1 MVPGMI
7 TYYWF
12 TPEKTGEYE
21 ILCAELCGVGHHAMR
36 GYVSVDSE
44 ESYDEWL
51 SEQMTFKDLMES
63 ADLETNKF
71 VKNN

>member
-1 MVPGMI
+1 
-7 TYYWF
+7 
-12 TPEKTGEYE
+12 
-21 ILCAELCGVGHHAMR
+21 MR

-63 ADLETNKF
+63 ADLEANKF